1 MDETIRRKV
10 CRLIAGIVVSDE
22 DLSPQ
27 EDEFVDRMLDRFG
40 IPRAER
46 EVIFPIIDASEA
58 AQAMKELDEGLR
70 LEAFGLLVE
79 AAAVDGSIAPE
90 ELGYLEAVAD
100 VAGVSRD
107 ALSDRLSEAIAKAKA
122 RPS

>member
-1 MDETIRRKV
+1 MDETVRRKV

-58 AQAMKELDEGLR
+58 VQAMKELDEGLR
-70 LEAFGLLVE
+70 TEAFGLLVE
-79 AAAVDGSIAPE
+79 AAAIDGSIAPE
-90 ELGYLEAVAD
+90 ELGYLETVAE

-107 ALSDRLSEAIAKAKA
+107 ALSDRLAEAMAKAKA
-122 RPS
+122 KGA